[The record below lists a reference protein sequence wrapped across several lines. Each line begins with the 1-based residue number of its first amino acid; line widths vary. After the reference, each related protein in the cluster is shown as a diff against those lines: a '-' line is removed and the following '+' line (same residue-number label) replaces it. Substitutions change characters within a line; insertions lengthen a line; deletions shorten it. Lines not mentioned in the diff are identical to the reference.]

1 MSSGRSIKLLVSV
14 LLAASLL
21 APVSDA
27 CGAGKGD
34 WELSDD
40 RKRWRYLYSYDEP
53 ARDEW
58 IEYDGKEY
66 YVDSKGYLKT
76 GWVTDPYDD
85 CKYYTGTDGA
95 KRYNMFTPDD
105 YYVGPDGTRLELFNT
120 YRREIKKQL
129 EKIMKDKAFKERDVA
144 DRPGFL
150 LIDLN
155 ADRYQ
160 DLVVVNHAA
169 RPERVILAAVWDPE
183 EKKLILAAE
192 ADPDGAELSE
202 ITFNPES
209 QTAWLVITDRREN
222 NQDFFCMDEG
232 SIGFENVWHFTT
244 ETDEWD
250 DLEYG
255 INDDTVDADEWY
267 LAIEQA
273 RTESGSAVAGPYLLL
288 DESLIKQAVD
298 RAPTTEELSLWEP

>member
-34 WELSDD
+34 WGLSDD

-129 EKIMKDKAFKERDVA
+129 EKIMKDKAFEERDVA

-169 RPERVILAAVWDPE
+169 RPERVILAAVWEPE

-202 ITFNPES
+202 ITCNPES
-209 QTAWLVITDRREN
+209 QTAWLVIRDRRGIIRTFSAWMKVVSDLRMCGISPRRRMSGVIWN
-222 NQDFFCMDEG
+222 TGSMMIRSMRMSGIWRLSRRGRSPAVRWRVPIFC
-232 SIGFENVWHFTT
+232 W
-244 ETDEWD
+244 
-250 DLEYG
+250 
-255 INDDTVDADEWY
+255 
-267 LAIEQA
+267 
-273 RTESGSAVAGPYLLL
+273 
-288 DESLIKQAVD
+288 
-298 RAPTTEELSLWEP
+298 LSH